1 MYDLLNGDL
10 KNVKVPYKE
19 VAKFMHEMESGLV
32 NSDNQEFYKDLNKA
46 DNFDELFKKYND

>member
-1 MYDLLNGDL
+1 MYNFLDGDL

-32 NSDNQEFYKDLNKA
+32 NSDNQEFYRDLNKA